1 MTPDSMDRANR
12 LLELLSGKKPR
23 HSDIDRVGAGA
34 DTFED
39 FRIRVVLSGL
49 LGDAGADVVGS
60 WREHDNT
67 RRTAPVAND
76 LLQTLEHLQ
85 ARQRGLELHL
95 QEQDAAIRAKLIDI
109 DSVTRQLAGLQ
120 KQSRDVAR
128 MVTQCKAAILRLG
141 SSGANGP

>member
-1 MTPDSMDRANR
+1 MTPNSIDRANR

-23 HSDIDRVGAGA
+23 HGDIDRMGAGA

-49 LGDAGADVVGS
+49 LGDAGADVVRS
-60 WREHDNT
+60 WREHANT

-85 ARQRGLELHL
+85 VRQRALELHL
-95 QEQDAAIRAKLIDI
+95 QEQDSAIRAKLVDI
-109 DSVTRQLAGLQ
+109 DAITRQLAGLQ

-128 MVTQCKAAILRLG
+128 MVTQYRAAIVRLG
-141 SSGANGP
+141 SLGANGP